1 MVALFCPKNFLK
13 TFTYDAPFLKLDS
26 IVEVERV
33 IFRLFQED
41 FTSIHF
47 CMKGKGEFDIEEANN
62 HGKGSGKLSGC
73 AYGHD
78 LYYGETES
86 DSASKNA
93 QPHPVYKRID

>member
-13 TFTYDAPFLKLDS
+13 TFTYDAPFLKLAS

-47 CMKGKGEFDIEEANN
+47 CMKGKGEFDIE
-62 HGKGSGKLSGC
+62 
-73 AYGHD
+73 
-78 LYYGETES
+78 
-86 DSASKNA
+86 
-93 QPHPVYKRID
+93 